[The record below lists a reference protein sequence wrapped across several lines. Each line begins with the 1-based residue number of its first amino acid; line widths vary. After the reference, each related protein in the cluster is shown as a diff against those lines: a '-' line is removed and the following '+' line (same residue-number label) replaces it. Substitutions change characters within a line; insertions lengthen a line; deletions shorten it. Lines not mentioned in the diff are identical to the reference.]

1 MLSDTFFI
9 RALIMSVVFGAASY
23 LIGSVNFSILLSR
36 AIGGQDIRKSGS
48 GNAGATNMLRTYG
61 KKMGVITLLLDV
73 LKGIVCVLAA
83 VLFVNYYHSAAAAS
97 VWESADLAM
106 YQSALSLVSIPYIA
120 GVCVILGHNFPLYF
134 GFKGGKGVATSLGV
148 VLMLDWKAGLIIAVC
163 AIAVMAVTRYVSLGS
178 ILGGAAYIIAEI
190 IKMCVT
196 GSFNVTELV
205 CVIIIGGLLIIRH
218 HANIKRLLSGT
229 ENKLGAKKT
238 TDNHTEE

>member
-148 VLMLDWKAGLIIAVC
+148 VLMLDWEAGLIIAVC

>member
-1 MLSDTFFI
+1 MV
-9 RALIMSVVFGAASY
+9 VVFGAASY

-97 VWESADLAM
+97 VWESTDLAM

>member
-9 RALIMSVVFGAASY
+9 RALIMAVVFGAASY

-97 VWESADLAM
+97 VWESTDLAM
-106 YQSALSLVSIPYIA
+106 YQSAMSLVSIPYIA